1 MNTMNR
7 CLRDFSIFSR
17 PTRGLGR
24 LTLLAVL
31 SGPFWAQA
39 QDLNSPV
46 TPGYT
51 GRQFPARAQ
60 RAVLMV
66 TTPPQVMLDGRPDRL
81 SPGARIRD
89 TDNSFVMSGNVV
101 GQRLVVNFVR
111 DASHLIHEVWLLT
124 PEEAAQ
130 KANLATPYRNFNFES
145 EGNQPA
151 RDDGKT
157 PFHLLPKFPQ
167 R

>member
-1 MNTMNR
+1 MNR
-7 CLRDFSIFSR
+7 CFRGFWALRAAR
-17 PTRGLGR
+17 
-24 LTLLAVL
+24 AVL
-31 SGPFWAQA
+31 ALRAFCALSTVAALTWSAPGVAQVA
-39 QDLNSPV
+39 GQQEFV
-46 TPGYT
+46 
-51 GRQFPARAQ
+51 GRQFPAKALRGI
-60 RAVLMV
+60 LLV
-66 TTPPQVMLDGRPDRL
+66 TTPPQVLLDGRPDRL

-89 TDNSFVMSGNVV
+89 ADNSFVMSANVV
-101 GQRLVVNFVR
+101 GQRLVVNFTR
-111 DASHLIHEVWLLT
+111 DASNLIHEVWLLT
-124 PEEAAQ
+124 PEEAAR